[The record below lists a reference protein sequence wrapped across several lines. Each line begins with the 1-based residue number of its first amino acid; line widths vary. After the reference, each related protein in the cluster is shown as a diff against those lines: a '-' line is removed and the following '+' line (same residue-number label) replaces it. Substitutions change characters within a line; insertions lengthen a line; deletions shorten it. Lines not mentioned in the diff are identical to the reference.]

1 MTSITVVLILGWAV
15 KNKLIGGP
23 PVAVRSQLTARITT
37 TRNTS
42 PLMPPARQ
50 AIIARQLARLEVVE
64 MGAGSLCYCWARS
77 WWASGRISADA
88 AASSLIQEMIVTTGS
103 SALTRAR

>member
-1 MTSITVVLILGWAV
+1 VTACDLIFKGGHLRSTALVLSLMYDVMRTSQQHIITLVL
-15 KNKLIGGP
+15 
-23 PVAVRSQLTARITT
+23 
-37 TRNTS
+37 
-42 PLMPPARQ
+42 PARQ